1 MQIQVSKFTL
11 AFIRADYRS
20 ERNLKQRE
28 EPVQAVMSEH
38 MSVHASLVMMRS
50 VKLNLESIDM
60 IKLSL
65 I

>member
-1 MQIQVSKFTL
+1 MLTL
-11 AFIRADYRS
+11 ITGQNGNYKDTMRYR
-20 ERNLKQRE
+20 
-28 EPVQAVMSEH
+28 PGHVVMSEH
-38 MSVHASLVMMRS
+38 MSVHASSLMMQS